1 MLQFFF
7 GKAGTANVSLA
18 VECIE
23 TVRLVFHLVIAKF
36 LYVSHFFIFY
46 LFLFFKKFV
55 GIL

>member
-36 LYVSHFFIFY
+36 LYVSHFLFVFIF
-46 LFLFFKKFV
+46 LKKFV